1 MTLLYIPTI
10 AAITTLWMTM
20 HNFDTHGVAQDQRC
34 YLVSCAVNYYPQ
46 VDERQLARHDAS
58 KCRSVCDS
66 GGMCLSVGPS
76 TADPIDCCV
85 SQAAGRP
92 LGANLNCRD
101 GFIPHISDIPCDVRN
116 RSYDHSAKLY
126 TCCANSTAGAEKCE
140 YRAEGEDTLFWM
152 VRLGLWNL
160 VIVCVVETKL
170 RVLPRKLAW
179 LPILWGGSLT
189 IILYAGSF
197 KLWGWSAVDG
207 EGQLV
212 HVLTALFAF
221 IFSWW
226 EVVTV
231 WCPNPSLHCWYCIVV
246 MFLFW
251 GGAAAEWLLL
261 GLNPIVVWYNLP
273 TVQNAV
279 QNGTYMPWAG
289 PCCGC
294 CCGCHSHHSAE
305 SRCCPPKRLTR
316 KQKDSISPEWLLPD
330 YTLWDEEGVE
340 PRFSTEGGTV

>member
-1 MTLLYIPTI
+1 
-10 AAITTLWMTM
+10 
-20 HNFDTHGVAQDQRC
+20 
-34 YLVSCAVNYYPQ
+34 
-46 VDERQLARHDAS
+46 
-58 KCRSVCDS
+58 
-66 GGMCLSVGPS
+66 MCLSVGPS

-85 SQAAGRP
+85 SQAAGHS
-92 LGANLNCRD
+92 LGVNLICRD
-101 GFIPHISDIPCDVRN
+101 GFIPHTSDVPCAARKSLPSQ
-116 RSYDHSAKLY
+116 SYDHSATLY

-212 HVLTALFAF
+212 HVLTAFFAF

-226 EVVTV
+226 EVVSGCYTTFARAIVWTV
-231 WCPNPSLHCWYCIVV
+231 LS
-246 MFLFW
+246 F
-251 GGAAAEWLLL
+251 
-261 GLNPIVVWYNLP
+261 GL
-273 TVQNAV
+273 
-279 QNGTYMPWAG
+279 
-289 PCCGC
+289 
-294 CCGCHSHHSAE
+294 
-305 SRCCPPKRLTR
+305 
-316 KQKDSISPEWLLPD
+316 SIS
-330 YTLWDEEGVE
+330 
-340 PRFSTEGGTV
+340 S